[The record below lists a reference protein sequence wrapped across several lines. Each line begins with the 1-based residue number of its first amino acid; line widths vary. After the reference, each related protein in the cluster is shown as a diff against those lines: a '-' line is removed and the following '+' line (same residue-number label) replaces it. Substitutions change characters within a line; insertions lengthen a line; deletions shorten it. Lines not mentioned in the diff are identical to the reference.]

1 MKTIELNAETFTAI
15 VSDIDERIET
25 LRQAELDAMDKEEEA
40 ENRFTAAETD
50 ENWNE
55 LTAAIAATKK
65 LRQTIETLEKLA
77 DVLYG
82 VAVTLEDLSAI
93 NENELKN
100 LGLI

>member
-1 MKTIELNAETFTAI
+1 MKRIDISADALVAI
-15 VSDIDERIET
+15 VSDIDERLKT
-25 LRQAELDAMDKEEEA
+25 LRQDELEAMDREEEA
-40 ENRFTAAETD
+40 ERRFTAAETT

-82 VAVTLEDLSAI
+82 VAVTLGDLSAT
-93 NENELKN
+93 NEDELKN

>member
-1 MKTIELNAETFTAI
+1 MKTIELNAETFVAI

-25 LRQAELDAMDKEEEA
+25 LRQAELDAMTKEEIA
-40 ENRFTAAETD
+40 ERRFSMDDTLKAYD
-50 ENWNE
+50 E

-65 LRQTIETLEKLA
+65 LRQTIDTLEKLA

>member
-1 MKTIELNAETFTAI
+1 MKRMDISADALVAI
-15 VSDIDERIET
+15 VSDIDERLGT
-25 LRQAELDAMDKEEEA
+25 LRQDEFEAMDREEEA
-40 ENRFTAAETD
+40 ENRFTAAETT
-50 ENWNE
+50 ENWDRLN
-55 LTAAIAATKK
+55 AAIAATKK

-93 NENELKN
+93 NKNELKN